1 MKYSDFKKMDF
12 YHAFEDWL
20 YSEISGD
27 FYSPPLYSDDGDLL
41 KDAEFD
47 EDGCDRA
54 VENTIKAAVLVYD
67 QLDHDPIKL
76 RNKSGDELLKMAGMD
91 NDENIS
97 YVGLYC
103 GLFLSGVADYPN
115 FRGSLKGVIWRA
127 FVEIVDN
134 LFDQQDLLTWLQ
146 FYAHFNKYRT
156 ISLLPDKLKDEN
168 IMEYWNQLQRKGIV
182 NDEYQ
187 IIYRKGVKNY
197 HVALI
202 ANEFKWKANA
212 TWEDFEKHFLT
223 RKKKPFK
230 NLRAEYD
237 VALRKNKDKVWK
249 MIEECFK

>member
-91 NDENIS
+91 NCTTSVSPTFTETS
-97 YVGLYC
+97 
-103 GLFLSGVADYPN
+103 SM
-115 FRGSLKGVIWRA
+115 
-127 FVEIVDN
+127 
-134 LFDQQDLLTWLQ
+134 
-146 FYAHFNKYRT
+146 
-156 ISLLPDKLKDEN
+156 PD
-168 IMEYWNQLQRKGIV
+168 IAGIV
-182 NDEYQ
+182 RTVGAD
-187 IIYRKGVKNY
+187 VPS
-197 HVALI
+197 AS
-202 ANEFKWKANA
+202 
-212 TWEDFEKHFLT
+212 
-223 RKKKPFK
+223 
-230 NLRAEYD
+230 AESESSSP
-237 VALRKNKDKVWK
+237 RP
-249 MIEECFK
+249 E